1 MHSVILMMKWEEG
14 EALSGKESVETGE
27 WRDWRS
33 WSRETTLPMASETES
48 LPVVLGLLCW
58 AFSLFLHYQ

>member
-1 MHSVILMMKWEEG
+1 MPSVILMMKWEEG
-14 EALSGKESVETGE
+14 EALSEKESVETGE